1 MVLID
6 HAAAFGSSFPSFDQA
21 RRAIVDGGI
30 LVGGR
35 SINASS
41 EQNFFASYRIEG
53 GQSFRDGFEN

>member
-35 SINASS
+35 SINAGS
-41 EQNFFASYRIEG
+41 EQNFFAS
-53 GQSFRDGFEN
+53 

>member
-1 MVLID
+1 MVLIN
-6 HAAAFGSSFPSFDQA
+6 HAVAFGSSLPSFDKA

-41 EQNFFASYRIEG
+41 EQSFFAS
-53 GQSFRDGFEN
+53 

>member
-6 HAAAFGSSFPSFDQA
+6 HVAALGSSFPSFDQA
-21 RRAIVDGGI
+21 RRAIVEGGI

-41 EQNFFASYRIEG
+41 LQNFFAS
-53 GQSFRDGFEN
+53 

>member
-6 HAAAFGSSFPSFDQA
+6 LNVALGSSFRSFDQA

-41 EQNFFASYRIEG
+41 EQNFFAS
-53 GQSFRDGFEN
+53 